1 MDIAKSCG
9 VETYQGSLED
19 VLSRFFETAKNEIP
33 DYVVRLTS
41 DCPLIDPCLID
52 EVINFT
58 IESDLDYCSNTFD
71 EMYPDGQDIEVFK
84 FDALKRSY
92 NEAVSKLD
100 REHVTPFIWR
110 NSTYK
115 DGDIFL
121 SDVFPAVFNY
131 HDIRLTVDEE
141 PDFKVIEKL
150 VHSLGVEASWIEYTK
165 FYLNSDLFKINSN
178 IKRNEGFE
186 KSLKEEQNG

>member
-1 MDIAKSCG
+1 MA
-9 VETYQGSLED
+9 T
-19 VLSRFFETAKNEIP
+19 
-33 DYVVRLTS
+33 
-41 DCPLIDPCLID
+41 
-52 EVINFT
+52 
-58 IESDLDYCSNTFD
+58 
-71 EMYPDGQDIEVFK
+71 
-84 FDALKRSY
+84 
-92 NEAVSKLD
+92 
-100 REHVTPFIWR
+100 FIWR